1 MDFVVN
7 DFEGP
12 LDLLL
17 KLIRDNKIDIYDIP
31 IIKLT
36 DQYLDYINKMNNL
49 NLSVASDYLV
59 MASELMYLKSKALVP
74 NIEDDEEFV
83 QEKHDLVDRLLEYQK
98 YKDVSSDLQE
108 LEKSRKEMFSKG
120 PSSLKEFGVS
130 GIKLD
135 NDITLNDL
143 LLAFQKFMERKQ
155 SEEPISTKVTTKEYS
170 VEERVRSIKK
180 ILTKRGK
187 VDFFDL
193 FEFYSKPYVIVTF
206 LSILEM
212 ARKNEIKIMQ
222 EDNFDKITI
231 EGVL

>member
-83 QEKHDLVDRLLEYQK
+83 QEKQDLVDRLLEYQK